1 MKMFLLQECTYLCL
15 PLWLTEPAESLSR
28 GEPNPEKLL
37 FFFVSITSFSRD
49 TSSSRSTSFAARSVA
64 DFASLTVGDDWT
76 PKTPESKAY
85 WARKVSPFIKRKSM
99 HTIIYLYLDFTIFQL
114 TCLKTWFLTELW
126 SREKDFWGEKHIG
139 LKLIEKKWK

>member
-1 MKMFLLQECTYLCL
+1 MKMFLLQEFTYLCL

-49 TSSSRSTSFAARSVA
+49 TSSSRSKSFAARSVA
-64 DFASLTVGDDWT
+64 DFSSLTVGDDWT
-76 PKTPESKAY
+76 PRIPESKAY

-99 HTIIYLYLDFTIFQL
+99 HTIIYILILLFFIWNAMKLGF
-114 TCLKTWFLTELW
+114 
-126 SREKDFWGEKHIG
+126 SRSYDPERNTFEEKNT
-139 LKLIEKKWK
+139 